1 MSKSISRPTS
11 APDANARVPLAG
23 GSIAAQADASAGP
36 GLPNLPAVPRERLAA
51 SRVLVVGDVMLDRYW
66 FGDVN
71 RISPEA
77 PVPVVHVQRQEDRLG
92 GAANVARNAAALG
105 AQAAL
110 LCVVGHDEPGE
121 RIVELLEVS
130 GVTPHLERDPDLATT
145 IKLRVLSRQ
154 QQLLRMDFENMPAH
168 EALLAGLARFD
179 ALLDSHDVVLLSD
192 YAKGGLTHV
201 TKMIAKARAAGKP
214 VLVDPKGDDWE
225 RYRGATLIT
234 PNRAELREVVGQWK
248 SEADLLARVTALRAS
263 LEVEGLLLTRSEE
276 GMTLFTAD
284 GELNVPALAREVYD
298 VSGAGDTVIATLAV
312 MLGAR
317 LPLVDAV
324 ALANRAAG
332 IVVGK
337 LGTATVDYDELF
349 STAG

>member
-1 MSKSISRPTS
+1 MPSSQPTRRPQ
-11 APDANARVPLAG
+11 PDAAASVPEVVQVPRARLAGARVL
-23 GSIAAQADASAGP
+23 I
-36 GLPNLPAVPRERLAA
+36 
-51 SRVLVVGDVMLDRYW
+51 VGDVMLDRYW

-92 GAANVARNAAALG
+92 GAANVARNAVALG
-105 AQAAL
+105 AQAGL

-121 RIVELLEVS
+121 RIVELLGDS
-130 GVTPHLERDPDLATT
+130 GVQAHLERDPALPTT

-154 QQLLRMDFENMPAH
+154 QQLLRVDFENTPAH
-168 EALLAGLARFD
+168 EVLLAGLARFD
-179 ALLDSHDVVLLSD
+179 ALLPDHDVVLMSD

-201 TKMIAKARAAGKP
+201 TQMVANARAAGKA

-225 RYRGATLIT
+225 RYRGATVIT
-234 PNRAELREVVGQWK
+234 PNRAELREVVGTWK
-248 SEADLLARVTALRAS
+248 SDDDLLARVTRLRRE
-263 LEVEGLLLTRSEE
+263 LELSALLLTRSEE
-276 GMTLFTAD
+276 GMTLFSDD
-284 GELNVPALAREVYD
+284 GVLHAPAVAREVYD

-312 MLGAR
+312 MLGAG
-317 LPLVDAV
+317 LPLVQAV

-349 STAG
+349 H

>member
-1 MSKSISRPTS
+1 MS
-11 APDANARVPLAG
+11 
-23 GSIAAQADASAGP
+23 QQ
-36 GLPNLPAVPRERLAA
+36 PNLQPTAAAVPDSILDTATPVPEAGIVPRERLAHA
-51 SRVLVVGDVMLDRYW
+51 RVLIVGDVMLDRYW

-92 GAANVARNAAALG
+92 GAANVARNVAALG
-105 AQAAL
+105 AKAGL

-121 RIVELLEVS
+121 RIVQLLGDS
-130 GVTPHLERDPDLATT
+130 GVDPHLERDPALPTT

-154 QQLLRMDFENMPAH
+154 QQLLRVDFENLPAH

-179 ALLDSHDVVLLSD
+179 SLLPAHDVILMSD

-201 TKMIAKARAAGKP
+201 TKMMEKARAAGKS
-214 VLVDPKGDDWE
+214 VLVDPKGDEWE

-234 PNRAELREVVGQWK
+234 PNRAELREVVGSWK
-248 SEADLLARVTALRAS
+248 SEADLLARVTRLRTELDIAA
-263 LEVEGLLLTRSEE
+263 LLLTRSEE
-276 GMTLFTAD
+276 GMTLFSND
-284 GELNVPALAREVYD
+284 GVLHASAVAREVYD

-312 MLGAR
+312 MLGAG
-317 LPLVDAV
+317 LPLAEAV
-324 ALANRAAG
+324 SLANRAAG

-349 STAG
+349 HPH